1 MTLWTGFLHAGSR
14 LPMMKFS
21 YTGVTN
27 ATRPAHVQ
35 VYGYHNS
42 DPPGGRREPTDP
54 AAVDRY
60 PRSKPL
66 G

>member
-14 LPMMKFS
+14 RPMMKFS

-27 ATRPAHVQ
+27 ATRPTHVRM
-35 VYGYHNS
+35 YGYCSS
-42 DPPGGRREPTDP
+42 DPYEGWRRPTDP
-54 AAVDRY
+54 AAADRY
-60 PRSKPL
+60 PRFKPL